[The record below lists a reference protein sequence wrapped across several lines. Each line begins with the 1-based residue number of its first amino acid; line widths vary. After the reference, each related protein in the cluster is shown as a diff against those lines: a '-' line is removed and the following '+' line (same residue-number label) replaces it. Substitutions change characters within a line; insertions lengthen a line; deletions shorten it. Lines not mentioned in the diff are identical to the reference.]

1 MNLNRRLFLATVLS
15 GFAQLSFKKRRK
27 LCFSTLGC
35 PDWTWEEIMSN
46 AEQFGYRGIEI
57 RGLGAEI
64 DILKSPVFSKSN
76 IQASKRLAKDSGVQI
91 VNINPSS
98 KLHITEPVK
107 RKANIDEVKNYVDLA
122 VELDCP
128 FVRVFPDK
136 YAFKDDKQKSLNLI
150 SEGLQEVNE
159 YAKGSG
165 VKVLLDC
172 HGDLVKSADIKQVME
187 EQPAGSSGIIWDYF
201 NMHYQTEESASTMV
215 STLKPF
221 IEFVQI
227 KDGSFTN
234 RTTHEYFLPG
244 QGQVPIAAVLKELD
258 RIKYKGFISL
268 EWEKRWHPELPNLE
282 KALPLFSKIINS

>member
-15 GFAQLSFKKRRK
+15 GFVQMSFKKGRK

-35 PDWTWEEIMSN
+35 PDWTWEEIINN
-46 AEQFGYRGIEI
+46 AEKYGYKGIEI
-57 RGLGAEI
+57 RGIGAEI
-64 DILKSPVFSKSN
+64 DILKSPVFSK
-76 IQASKRLAKDSGVQI
+76 AMLKESKRRAEDSGIEI

-98 KLHITEPVK
+98 KLHETDVQK

-136 YAFKDDKQKSLNLI
+136 FAFKNDKQKSLNLI

-159 YAKGSG
+159 YANGSG

-172 HGDLVKSADIKQVME
+172 HGDLVLSNDIKQVMN
-187 EQPAGSSGIIWDYF
+187 EQPANSSGIIWDYF
-201 NMHYQTEESASTMV
+201 NMHYQTEESAATMV
-215 STLKPF
+215 KALKPY

-244 QGQVPIAAVLKELD
+244 QGQVPIDKVLKELD
-258 RIKYKGFISL
+258 KIKYKGFISL

-282 KALPLFSKIINS
+282 KALPVFSKVVNA